1 MIIFTGGDASPHR
14 VLVETKVLTQCYIQD
29 KPVLGVCHGAFF
41 INELEQGVN
50 STIENHYDT
59 THKVILEDQEYEVNS
74 YHTNQIK
81 EVGADL
87 NAIAHAD
94 DGSIEAF
101 RHKKRKLWGIVWH
114 PERMEEAVLPNDL
127 KEFLQ

>member
-1 MIIFTGGDASPHR
+1 M
-14 VLVETKVLTQCYIQD
+14 
-29 KPVLGVCHGAFF
+29 
-41 INELEQGVN
+41 
-50 STIENHYDT
+50 
-59 THKVILEDQEYEVNS
+59 
-74 YHTNQIK
+74 NQLK

-101 RHKKRKLWGIVWH
+101 KHKHRQVWGIVWH
-114 PERMEEAVLPNDL
+114 PERMTEAVLPNDL